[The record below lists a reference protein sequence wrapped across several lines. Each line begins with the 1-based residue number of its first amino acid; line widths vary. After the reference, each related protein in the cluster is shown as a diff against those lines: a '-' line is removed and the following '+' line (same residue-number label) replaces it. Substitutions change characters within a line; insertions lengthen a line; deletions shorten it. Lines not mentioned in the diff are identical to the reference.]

1 MSGQQVVQ
9 VRGSTTIPAGDEN
22 RPVYFL
28 PGYFRKTFQGLD
40 DAQAVAKLGD
50 EKLPEGEP
58 AEKCEFTVSANRIYQ
73 RLEWF

>member
-1 MSGQQVVQ
+1 MGGQQVVQ
-9 VRGSTTIPAGDEN
+9 IRGSTTIPAGDEN
-22 RPVYFL
+22 RSVYFL

-58 AEKCEFTVSANRIYQ
+58 AEIGKLTLPEHRF
-73 RLEWF
+73 